1 MCKLYVTDLKRIL
14 KDKLFLVTCILAG
27 VFAVI
32 NPLLNK
38 VLFEVLDLGEMLG
51 AMVYAKSMF
60 FTSFLPGDNIGL
72 IMPILIAVIVCKD
85 FGHGTVRNKIIC
97 GRSRT
102 EIFLSHLL
110 SSATVMCVVMLLQG
124 LLTLGVSLLFFSY
137 QVEPFSASEF
147 GYLMIS
153 LAFEMIVYL
162 AIAVVVTL
170 IAVLSK
176 NTGICILLYLAVSF
190 GASIVGAVFQVAG
203 SFMDPSGSLFEIVEF
218 IKALNIYTSTLIGA
232 GTSYSAKQVI
242 YILMTPIAM
251 SLGGSLLGIRLF
263 AKKNLK

>member
-1 MCKLYVTDLKRIL
+1 MRNLYLTDLKRIL

-27 VFAVI
+27 VFAII

-38 VLFEVLDLGEMLG
+38 VLFEALDLGEMLG
-51 AMVYAKSMF
+51 MMVSAKSMLF
-60 FTSFLPGDNIGL
+60 SSFLPSDNVGL
-72 IMPILIAVIVCKD
+72 IMPILIAVVVCKD
-85 FGHGTVRNKIIC
+85 FGHGTVRNKIIS

-102 EIFLSHLL
+102 EIFLSHLF
-110 SSATVMCVVMLLQG
+110 SSATVMCAVMLLQG

-137 QVEPFSASEF
+137 QEEAFAASDF
-147 GYLMIS
+147 GYLMLS
-153 LAFEMIVYL
+153 LAFEMVVYF
-162 AIAVVVTL
+162 AIAAVVTL

-203 SFMDPSGSLFEIVEF
+203 GFLDPEGSFYGIVEF
-218 IKALNIYTSTLIGA
+218 IKALNIYTSNLIGA
-232 GTSYSAKQVI
+232 GTSYTAKQVV
-242 YILMTPIAM
+242 YILMAPVALIAG
-251 SLGGSLLGIRLF
+251 SSLLGIRLF